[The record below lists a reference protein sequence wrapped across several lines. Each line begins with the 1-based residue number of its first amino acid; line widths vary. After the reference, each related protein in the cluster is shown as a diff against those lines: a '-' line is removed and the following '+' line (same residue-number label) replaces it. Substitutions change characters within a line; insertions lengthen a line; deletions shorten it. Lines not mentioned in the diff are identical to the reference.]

1 MRQAR
6 AVLSAWQK
14 PTLVMFSDSD
24 PIMRGGDVLFRR
36 LVPSA
41 RHQPRLR
48 IQNAGHFL
56 QEEKGEEIAQ
66 RIAEFVRTTPGTPG
80 PHVARMTAGSTARV
94 SDGSA
99 FT

>member
-6 AVLSAWQK
+6 TSLANWQK

-36 LVPSA
+36 LIPAA

-48 IQNAGHFL
+48 IQDAGHFL

-66 RIAEFVRTTPGTPG
+66 HIAEFIRRTQ
-80 PHVARMTAGSTARV
+80 AA
-94 SDGSA
+94 
-99 FT
+99 